1 MTLKELR
8 ITNSL
13 TQKAAAEICGIPL
26 RTYIRYE
33 NRDNTESSIKYQYL
47 MHRLEQYGFVDE
59 KHGILTK
66 EAIIGACKKVFEEYP
81 VAYCYLFGSYAIGIA
96 GEESDVDLLLSTDVT
111 GLKFYGLVE
120 RLREELK
127 KKIDILEV
135 RQLSGNMELLNEI
148 LKYGEK
154 IYEQDKR

>member
-8 ITNSL
+8 IVNSL

-33 NRDNTESSIKYQYL
+33 NRNNTESSIKYQYL
-47 MHRLEQYGFVDE
+47 MQKLEQYGFVDE

-81 VAYCYLFGSYAIGIA
+81 VAYCYLFGSYAKGIA

-127 KKIDILEV
+127 KNVDILEV

-148 LKYGEK
+148 LKDGEK